1 MARERLRK
9 MPSDNDAKLNRNGG
23 KAKAD
28 ISIYGQESNYL
39 VIALRRLN
47 RGVFAKLFQAKVL
60 GQVPKVVHCYEA
72 GYDGVWLARFRAR
85 RGTRRSACE
94 ADSRHRRGR
103 SSRAAPGG

>member
-1 MARERLRK
+1 MARERPRK

-47 RGVFAKLFQAKVL
+47 RGVFAVTPAEQTPIQTAQGAFQSLLPDLWGPAA
-60 GQVPKVVHCYEA
+60 QA
-72 GYDGVWLARFRAR
+72 RATVWGLPMIVFALI
-85 RGTRRSACE
+85 
-94 ADSRHRRGR
+94 
-103 SSRAAPGG
+103 AAITER